1 MVDDKCLDSFSEVSN
16 VLLHQNPVTKFQERK
31 PESIHIVKT
40 WNPKQP
46 FINGCFN
53 WVIPNLYIEN
63 GCFTKHPFINGCLG
77 FQEIIK
83 KNRLHIPQDS
93 SWSSWHY
100 VDCIIMHHLWIPM
113 DLWAHGRI
121 HVHLIGETRWHFHGF
136 FDPPRIWSIARAGPL
151 HRKMPSIKSAHVISP
166 WPPRLE
172 KPRFSPVKSRF
183 VYLGFRTS

>member
-1 MVDDKCLDSFSEVSN
+1 MQNYEMVDDKCLDSFSEVSN

-121 HVHLIGETRWHFHGF
+121 HVHLIGETR
-136 FDPPRIWSIARAGPL
+136 
-151 HRKMPSIKSAHVISP
+151 
-166 WPPRLE
+166 
-172 KPRFSPVKSRF
+172 
-183 VYLGFRTS
+183 